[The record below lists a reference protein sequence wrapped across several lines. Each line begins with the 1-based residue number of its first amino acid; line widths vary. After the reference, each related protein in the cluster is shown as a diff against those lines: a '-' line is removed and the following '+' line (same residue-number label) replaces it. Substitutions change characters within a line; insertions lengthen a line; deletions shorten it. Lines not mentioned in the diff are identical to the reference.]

1 MIDFH
6 VCQRLPLVHGNK
18 PFLPLTAAAEVN
30 DQLRLVSSQRPENSI
45 QSLLAEMAIREEIGR
60 DDDLTKEHLG

>member
-1 MIDFH
+1 LIDFH

-18 PFLPLTAAAEVN
+18 PFLPLTATAEVN
-30 DQLRLVSSQRPENSI
+30 DQLCLVSSKSPKYSI

-60 DDDLTKEHLG
+60 DDDLTKEHPG